1 MNNAMSDLTID
12 ELEAMAGIPSD
23 VIYQGIAIGLYNDGW
38 ITSREPLRFHPKTAI
53 LIARTCPLLDRV
65 ERGELTL
72 QKFHDVLWTV
82 AQAGPDRL
90 VEYLAPPSNR
100 AVQAML
106 AGRSIRTT
114 K

>member
-1 MNNAMSDLTID
+1 MNDLTID
-12 ELEAMAGIPSD
+12 ELEAMAGISAD
-23 VIYQGIAIGLYNDGW
+23 MIHQGIAIGLYDGGW
-38 ITSREPLRFHPKTAI
+38 ITSRDPLRFHPKTAI
-53 LIARTCPLLDRV
+53 LIARTRPLLDRV
-65 ERGELTL
+65 ERGELPMER
-72 QKFHDVLWTV
+72 FHNLLWTV

>member
-1 MNNAMSDLTID
+1 MNDLTID
-12 ELEAMAGIPSD
+12 ELEAMAGIPAD
-23 VIYQGIAIGLYNDGW
+23 MIHQGIAIGLYDGGW
-38 ITSREPLRFHPKTAI
+38 ITSRKPLLFHPKTAI
-53 LIARTCPLLDRV
+53 LIARTRPLLDRV
-65 ERGELTL
+65 ERGELTMER
-72 QKFHDVLWTV
+72 FHNLLWTV

-106 AGRSIRTT
+106 AGQSIRAA

>member
-1 MNNAMSDLTID
+1 MSNPMSDLTID

-23 VIYQGIAIGLYNDGW
+23 VIYQGLAIGLYDGGW
-38 ITSREPLRFHPKTAI
+38 ITNREPLRFHPKTAI
-53 LIARTCPLLDRV
+53 LIARTRPLLDRV
-65 ERGELTL
+65 ERGELTML
-72 QKFHDVLWTV
+72 RFHNLLWTV

-90 VEYLAPPSNR
+90 VEYLAPPSNH

-106 AGRSIRTT
+106 AGRRIT

>member
-1 MNNAMSDLTID
+1 MSNPMTNLTID
-12 ELEAMAGIPSD
+12 ELEAMAGIPAD
-23 VIYQGIAIGLYNDGW
+23 LIHQGIAIGLYDGW

-53 LIARTCPLLDRV
+53 LIARTRPLLDRV
-65 ERGELTL
+65 ERGELTM
-72 QKFHDVLWTV
+72 QRFHDVLWTV

-90 VEYLAPPSNR
+90 VEYLSPPSNR

-106 AGRSIRTT
+106 AVRSIRTA